1 MLPDIEITRIN
12 GKTENFRDYKGSCLL
27 IVNVASECGFTP
39 QYEQF
44 QSFYKELKEHKFEI
58 LAFPCNQFGAQEPG
72 NSEEI
77 IQFCEKNYKV
87 TFPFFEKIE
96 VNGNNTHPLYKFLKK
111 QAPGVLGSEAIKW
124 NFTKF
129 LLDVDGKVV
138 KRFSPQTNVIEIR
151 KDLMPLLQE

>member
-1 MLPDIEITRIN
+1 MFFI
-12 GKTENFRDYKGSCLL
+12 
-27 IVNVASECGFTP
+27 
-39 QYEQF
+39 
-44 QSFYKELKEHKFEI
+44 
-58 LAFPCNQFGAQEPG
+58 
-72 NSEEI
+72 
-77 IQFCEKNYKV
+77 
-87 TFPFFEKIE
+87 FEKIE

-129 LLDVDGKVV
+129 LLDADGKVV